1 MNLAATSTFAPRAE
15 NHHLQQPPLTPS
27 DGSLTLEHQEHLHRS
42 PSSARNRSL
51 DAVSTGGSGGG
62 TRPQPPASRH
72 TGLLP
77 NATPYSSVQ
86 ELENNCHL
94 WAGGYQTPSDG
105 HSTGDKGRRCTGGR
119 HAASSGDRA
128 GLSACLMEAGITLA
142 DAQELF
148 KLFGER
154 LSPFI
159 PSFYATDFNS
169 LPSEPL
175 YILAAINAVARYLP
189 DSDALRDRICRILRR
204 LVSDLILQPTG
215 DQASAAMVENMQ
227 GLVVLYSCCEATGP
241 SPDHRQGDSGFDMLT
256 LKGIAEAYAVKCKI
270 GVDCALNKVSSDKL
284 PLVWVVWLY
293 TMSHQYGPHP

>member
-1 MNLAATSTFAPRAE
+1 
-15 NHHLQQPPLTPS
+15 
-27 DGSLTLEHQEHLHRS
+27 
-42 PSSARNRSL
+42 
-51 DAVSTGGSGGG
+51 
-62 TRPQPPASRH
+62 
-72 TGLLP
+72 
-77 NATPYSSVQ
+77 
-86 ELENNCHL
+86 
-94 WAGGYQTPSDG
+94 
-105 HSTGDKGRRCTGGR
+105 
-119 HAASSGDRA
+119 
-128 GLSACLMEAGITLA
+128 MEAGITLA

-175 YILAAINAVARYLP
+175 YVLAAINAVARYLP
-189 DSDALRDRICRILRR
+189 DSDALRDRICRILHR
-204 LVSDLILQPTG
+204 LVSDLILQLTG